1 MCKSPNTPTK
11 NWSLVALLRNCV
23 LGSCCRSCFKFDD
36 TVNEND
42 SVNGGAVDAAKS
54 SSHADADEDRNIM
67 KIRVLRC
74 FLMNVDTRNGI
85 FSTVSSMVCL
95 SLDTRKSS
103 QRKDFSLLSTYVV
116 GQRTWVRY
124 LQNKYLPRW
133 TCSFQGTS
141 VLLTPHLYLCRK
153 IVRSTSSPESFHAG
167 IICSW
172 CRNPT

>member
-95 SLDTRKSS
+95 S
-103 QRKDFSLLSTYVV
+103 FSGYAKVFPKKGFLFAVNVCRWTTYLGTVLAEQIFTSMNV
-116 GQRTWVRY
+116 F
-124 LQNKYLPRW
+124 LPRYV
-133 TCSFQGTS
+133 SAS
-141 VLLTPHLYLCRK
+141 H
-153 IVRSTSSPESFHAG
+153 SSSLFM
-167 IICSW
+167 
-172 CRNPT
+172 